1 MIEILTNIK
10 ISYDEEKGEYRNM
23 CKAWEEQKEYGIS
36 IGLEQGIAQGI
47 AQGIEQGREAMR
59 KEMDMVIEEKNRE
72 IEALKRQLADQMST
86 LS

>member
-10 ISYDEEKGEYRNM
+10 ISYDEEKGEYRDM

-36 IGLEQGIAQGI
+36 IGLEQGIEQGI
-47 AQGIEQGREAMR
+47 KQGREAMR
-59 KEMDMVIEEKNRE
+59 KEMDMVLEEKNRE

>member
-10 ISYDEEKGEYRNM
+10 ISYDEEKGEYRDM

-36 IGLEQGIAQGI
+36 IGLEQGIEQGI
-47 AQGIEQGREAMR
+47 KQGREAMR
-59 KEMDMVIEEKNRE
+59 KEMDMVLEEKNRE
-72 IEALKRQLADQMST
+72 IAALKRQLADQMST

>member
-1 MIEILTNIK
+1 
-10 ISYDEEKGEYRNM
+10 M
-23 CKAWEEQKEYGIS
+23 CKAWEEQKEYCIS
-36 IGLEQGIAQGI
+36 IGLEQGL
-47 AQGIEQGREAMR
+47 EQGREEMREAMR

>member
-1 MIEILTNIK
+1 MHLADIE
-10 ISYDEEKGEYRNM
+10 ISYDEEKGVRSM

-36 IGLEQGIAQGI
+36 IGLEQGIER
-47 AQGIEQGREAMR
+47 GIEQGREAMR

>member
-1 MIEILTNIK
+1 
-10 ISYDEEKGEYRNM
+10 M

-36 IGLEQGIAQGI
+36 IGLEQGI
-47 AQGIEQGREAMR
+47 EQGREAMR
-59 KEMDMVIEEKNRE
+59 KEMDMVLEEKNRE

>member
-1 MIEILTNIK
+1 MHLADIE
-10 ISYDEEKGEYRNM
+10 ISYDEEKGVRSM